1 MREIEQRSGNARDEE
16 ISNGLAQVG
25 HIALARLQKLIVS

>member
-1 MREIEQRSGNARDEE
+1 MNFSISSLTVSGRCQF
-16 ISNGLAQVG
+16 GLAQVG